1 MSVRHTPA
9 PPILTITS
17 KGPSTFGSSMSSTDG
32 RTLYWW
38 SRTACIHAS
47 PHLRR
52 RCCPDPPIVRYIA
65 ETNKWPKFHDG
76 WEIGTLWRRPY
87 PEWSITPL
95 GRLRRGALDVQA
107 PRHPDFRRL
116 WVGGCRV

>member
-52 RCCPDPPIVRYIA
+52 RA
-65 ETNKWPKFHDG
+65 AL
-76 WEIGTLWRRPY
+76 TLRSFDTSLNRTSGQSFTMVGNQDALALALSWALYDSTGAAAAGRDRR
-87 PEWSITPL
+87 
-95 GRLRRGALDVQA
+95 
-107 PRHPDFRRL
+107 
-116 WVGGCRV
+116 